1 MLKLDEL
8 ADGLARHFNVA
19 VSRELRVEPSQFAD
33 WQLIAA
39 QLPPV
44 VQRCKPRVI
53 GISGA
58 QGSGKSTLAGLLAQT
73 LDESS
78 VPVVNVSLDDYYL
91 TKQERQRLSQ
101 DVHPLLATRG
111 VPGTHDT
118 AWLAHTLNAFHSDSP
133 EAVSVT
139 VPMFDKG
146 LDDRVGTQTR
156 SGDVLILEGWC
167 VGASAEDEQ
176 MLTHPVNALEA
187 EEDPDGRFRHWVNA
201 QLAQH
206 YEPLWQQVDFWIQ
219 LRVPGMAEVRTW
231 RAQQELALP
240 QARRM
245 GKEALRRFIDH
256 YERLTLAQL
265 RTPAR
270 IPGLVVYLDAQ
281 HAVAGIDV
289 SGAPERA

>member
-1 MLKLDEL
+1 MLTLGEL
-8 ADGLARHFNVA
+8 ADGLARHFNVG
-19 VSRELRVEPSQFAD
+19 VSDSPHVESSQFAE
-33 WQLIAA
+33 WQFIAA
-39 QLPPV
+39 LLLPV
-44 VQRCKPRVI
+44 VQRYKPRVI

-58 QGSGKSTLAGLLAQT
+58 QGTGKSTLAGLLAET
-73 LDESS
+73 LHQSGINA
-78 VPVVNVSLDDYYL
+78 VNVSLDDYYL

-101 DVHPLLATRG
+101 IVHPLLVTRG

-118 AWLAHTLNAFHSDSP
+118 AWLTRTLDAFQLGLP
-133 EAVSVT
+133 EAVTVT

-146 LDDRVGTQTR
+146 LDDRAGTQTR

-167 VGASAEDEQ
+167 VGAAAEDEQ
-176 MLTHPVNALEA
+176 MLIDPVNALEA
-187 EEDPDGRFRHWVNA
+187 EEDPDGRFRRWVNA

-219 LRVPGMAEVRTW
+219 LRVPGMEEVRTW

-240 QARRM
+240 QAQRM
-245 GKEALRRFIDH
+245 GEEALRRFIDH

-270 IPGLVVYLDAQ
+270 TPGLVVYLDAQ

-289 SGAPERA
+289 LGKFPRA